1 MNKID
6 FIREQLSDPK
16 LLMALASVVEDPQ
29 ALIPQTEEEFSQ
41 LCKFGLYPE
50 EGCQPFVTKQ
60 GTPFY
65 HLDNMSVIPL
75 FGKSIRS
82 I

>member
-16 LLMALASVVEDPQ
+16 LLKALASVVEDPQ

-41 LCKFGLYPE
+41 LYKFGR
-50 EGCQPFVTKQ
+50 G
-60 GTPFY
+60 
-65 HLDNMSVIPL
+65 S
-75 FGKSIRS
+75 
-82 I
+82 